1 MATATTTDKTAV
13 SDSKVSDWI
22 PDFTVPLP
30 GFIRELPQWARTS
43 LILFV
48 LVVASLFI
56 RTRSIG
62 QQYWMDE
69 AITVGISSH
78 HLSAIPGILRQDGSP
93 PLFYLLLHFW
103 MAMAGNG

>member
-1 MATATTTDKTAV
+1 MATTTAGDKTPIIDT
-13 SDSKVSDWI
+13 SESGWI
-22 PDFTVPLP
+22 PDFNFPLP
-30 GFIRELPQWARTS
+30 GFIRELPGWARTG

-48 LVVASLFI
+48 LVVVSLFI

-62 QQYWMDE
+62 QQFWMDE

-103 MAMAGNG
+103 MQMVGN